1 MVLTK
6 PADIRREQKKY
17 FNIAYQGEPV
27 VVTRPR
33 SENVVVISEERY
45 KELITMNRL
54 LAYHN
59 SLSDTTNVDV
69 GSDDSLLITDELDIN
84 NKRQSNRRIIGI
96 AEWMNLCNPEYDFD
110 EYNDE
115 IAKLFGVV

>member
-96 AEWMNLCNPEYDFD
+96 AEGMNLCNPEYDFD